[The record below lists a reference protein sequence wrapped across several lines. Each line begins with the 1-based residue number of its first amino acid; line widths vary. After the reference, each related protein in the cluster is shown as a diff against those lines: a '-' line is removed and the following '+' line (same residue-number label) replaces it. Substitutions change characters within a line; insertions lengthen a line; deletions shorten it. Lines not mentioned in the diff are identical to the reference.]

1 MARPLVIAAVVGVA
15 VIGLLA
21 TLAGF
26 ISFTT
31 DPESEKAAPAP
42 EPQTLC
48 AYLEHLL
55 DRGPLPREQVVPT
68 AVIND
73 PRLGDPVASSIGVES
88 PDTIGEP
95 GPNGAA
101 ATYII
106 AQDGLI
112 STTDV
117 VTIPDSIAGD
127 YDVYATE
134 LYRLVFR
141 EPGSNGAP
149 SAEAVAAATRL
160 DEYLATC

>member
-1 MARPLVIAAVVGVA
+1 MARSRVIAAVVGFV
-15 VIGLLA
+15 VVGVLA

-31 DPESEKAAPAP
+31 DPQDEKAESAP
-42 EPQTLC
+42 EPQSLC

-68 AVIND
+68 AIISD
-73 PRLGDPVASSIGVES
+73 PRLGDPVASSAEVES
-88 PDTIGEP
+88 PGTVGEP

-112 STTDV
+112 STADV
-117 VTIPDSIAGD
+117 VTIPDSIADD
-127 YDVYATE
+127 YRTYATE

-141 EPGSNGAP
+141 EAGTNGTP
-149 SAEAVAAATRL
+149 SDAALAAAARI

>member
-26 ISFTT
+26 ISFTA
-31 DPESEKAAPAP
+31 DPGDEQAAP
-42 EPQTLC
+42 EPETRTLC

-68 AVIND
+68 AVITD
-73 PRLGDPVASSIGVES
+73 PRLGDPVASSAAIES
-88 PDTIGEP
+88 PDTTGEP

-101 ATYII
+101 ATYVI

-117 VTIPDSIAGD
+117 VTIPDSIAVD
-127 YDVYATE
+127 YDVFATE

-141 EPGSNGAP
+141 EAGSNGTP
-149 SAEAVAAATRL
+149 SPEAVAAAERV

>member
-1 MARPLVIAAVVGVA
+1 MTRSLVIAAVVGA
-15 VIGLLA
+15 VVVGLLA

-31 DPESEKAAPAP
+31 DPRDENADPAP
-42 EPQTLC
+42 EPQSLC
-48 AYLEHLL
+48 AYLEHIL
-55 DRGPLPREQVVPT
+55 DRGPLPREAVVPT
-68 AVIND
+68 AVITD
-73 PRLGDPVASSIGVES
+73 PRLGDPVTSSAGVES
-88 PDTIGEP
+88 SASVAEP

-112 STTDV
+112 STADV
-117 VTIPDSIAGD
+117 VMIPDSIADD
-127 YDVYATE
+127 YRIYATE

-141 EPGSNGAP
+141 EPGTNGTP
-149 SAEAVAAATRL
+149 SDEALAAATRL